1 MAHRWIR
8 QRNDFSCGPVAI
20 MNLLK
25 WLGESV
31 TYANDY
37 KYWAN
42 KCKTAE
48 YGTTLHDFVRVL
60 YNLDGIK
67 ISPRNV
73 PNIGVIDE
81 ALQSGKAVVM
91 KSAYIVDN
99 VYEGH
104 YYLITDQTDKSFY
117 CVNLNDKHGWI
128 SKPSFKNQWLQHHTN
143 YCHECGIAPYAWIIR
158 KC

>member
-8 QRNDFSCGPVAI
+8 QRNNYSCGPVAI

-37 KYWAN
+37 AYWL
-42 KCKTAE
+42 KQCKTAK
-48 YGTTLHDFVRVL
+48 YGTSLYNFTRVL

-81 ALQSGKAVVM
+81 ALLNGRAVVM
-91 KSAYIVDN
+91 KSAYISND

-104 YYLITDQTDKSFY
+104 YYLITDCTDKSYY
-117 CVNLNDKHGWI
+117 CVNLNDKHGWV

-143 YCHECGIAPYAWIIR
+143 YCYECGIAPYAWIVR
-158 KC
+158 KI